1 MKDVMIDIET
11 LSVHP
16 SNAVVLSVGA
26 CWFDIGIEGI
36 GPDGKLLPEP
46 VIGDKFER
54 VLDVR
59 SQLFMG
65 RQVDKSTMEFWAAQ
79 QKNNPSAVAAI
90 LTATPAIVA
99 VALFELRTFL
109 NPIVVGNRLER
120 IWAHGVVFDIGNLT
134 TLCEQTDVEVP
145 WKYNAVRDVR
155 TIVYQWPEVR
165 QVPLVK
171 MSEGSVSADPAP
183 ALIQHSALHDCI
195 AQVTNLWSR
204 WPNG

>member
-26 CWFDIGIEGI
+26 CWFDIGIDGV

-46 VIGDKFER
+46 LIGDKFER

-65 RQVDKSTMEFWAAQ
+65 RQVDKSTMEFWAGQ
-79 QKNNPSAVAAI
+79 QKNNPSAVASI
-90 LTATPAIVA
+90 LTATPAEVTRA
-99 VALFELRTFL
+99 MLDLRAFL
-109 NPIVVGNRLER
+109 QPSTPATAER
-120 IWAHGVVFDIGNLT
+120 IWTHGVVFDIGNLT
-134 TLCEQTDVEVP
+134 TLFEQATEIALP

-155 TIVYQWPEVR
+155 TIVYHWPEKRKVTM
-165 QVPLVK
+165 PTD
-171 MSEGSVSADPAP
+171 EPAP
-183 ALIQHSALHDCI
+183 AQALIQHSALHDCI
-195 AQVTNLWSR
+195 AQVTHLWSR